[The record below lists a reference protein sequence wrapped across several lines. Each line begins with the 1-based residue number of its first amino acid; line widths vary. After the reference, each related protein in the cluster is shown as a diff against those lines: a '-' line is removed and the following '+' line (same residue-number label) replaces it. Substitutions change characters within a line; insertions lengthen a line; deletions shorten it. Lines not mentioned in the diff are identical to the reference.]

1 MRFGGMRT
9 NATTRAR
16 LVLVAALMGS
26 AVGVVATS
34 PAGAVTP
41 TVSIRMSN
49 AAPDVGQLVTISGTV
64 TPNRAGQVV
73 TLQRYAK
80 ATRTWVTYS
89 RVALNRYSQYAY
101 GYRPTT
107 PGNQTWRAVFSTAA
121 PPMAAFVA
129 YRWIF
134 LSDLDV
140 AEGRIFKGSVV
151 INGSTYV
158 RSVRNA
164 PDFWADVRSTQW
176 NLFRNCSTFRATIGI
191 PDSQSSASQI
201 NLAAYA
207 DAVGRVN
214 ETMAFGQSRFVSV
227 SVSGALRLRLEW
239 TKVGRI
245 AVDGAFGDARI
256 RCNW

>member
-49 AAPDVGQLVTISGTV
+49 TAPDVGQLVTISGTV

-121 PPMAAFVA
+121 QPMAAFVA
-129 YRWIF
+129 YRWIY
-134 LSDLDV
+134 LYNLDT
-140 AEGRIFKGSVV
+140 AEGGVGRESVE
-151 INGSTYV
+151 INGQTFV
-158 RSVRNA
+158 RSIVDGSN
-164 PDFWADVRSTQW
+164 DSSQW
-176 NLFRNCSTFRATIGI
+176 NLRRNCSTFKATIGL
-191 PDSQSSASQI
+191 PDSEPSTRKI
-201 NLAAYA
+201 NLAVYA
-207 DAVGRVN
+207 DAVSRVDQVLS
-214 ETMAFGQSRFVSV
+214 FGQSKFVQV
-227 SVSGALRLRLEW
+227 SIAGALRLRLDW
-239 TKVGRI
+239 TTAGDHW
-245 AVDGAFGDARI
+245 AVGAFGNAAI
-256 RCNW
+256 RCSW